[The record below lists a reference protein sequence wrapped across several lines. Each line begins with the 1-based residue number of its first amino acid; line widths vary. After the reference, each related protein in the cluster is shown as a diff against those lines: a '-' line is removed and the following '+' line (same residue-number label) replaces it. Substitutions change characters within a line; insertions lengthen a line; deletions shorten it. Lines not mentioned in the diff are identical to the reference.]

1 MQEYLGLLIA
11 AARRRI
17 KQAVVARVSEHGL
30 TAQQFW
36 TVVTLAERPGIAQIQ
51 LAERTRADAPTISR
65 TLASLAERRL
75 VRTDLDPA
83 DRRRTRVFL
92 TGAGE
97 RLAGQLAP
105 VAREIRS
112 AVVDGMSEDQIAAL
126 RAGLRQVVANLD
138 RLEARRP
145 ERERTS

>member
-17 KQAVVARVSEHGL
+17 KQAVVARVSGHGL
-30 TAQQFW
+30 TVQQFW
-36 TVVTLAERPGIAQIQ
+36 ILVNLAERPGIAQIQ
-51 LAERTRADAPTISR
+51 LAERTRADAPTVSR

-75 VRTDLDPA
+75 VRTDLDPG

-97 RLAGQLAP
+97 RLAAELAP
-105 VAREIRS
+105 VAREIRE
-112 AVVDGMSEDQIAAL
+112 AVADGMSEPELTAL
-126 RAGLRQVVANLD
+126 REGLRRVIANLD
-138 RLEARRP
+138 RLEARRG
-145 ERERTS
+145 ERERTA